1 MDYNKPWGWQPQKV
15 AAPMGNTVA
24 PLAASAPSMPD
35 NVQLQQPLGY
45 RAVKDAG
52 QAVAMKALDNA
63 MAPAKDIGS
72 IAQDSATKAALFSDA
87 GYGAA
92 TDAAADAGADV
103 ATDAAADVA
112 TDAATDVA
120 TDAAAEAASSGV
132 SAALPFAGTLKS
144 LAEGNYV
151 AAGAQAA
158 GTAVAGQLGGLVAKY
173 GTKLLTG
180 YADGTTGV
188 PAPLS
193 GADRAA
199 ARMAAGARFAPEL
212 FGAVNAPAAGRATI
226 PATPSPAAGL
236 AVGGGKD
243 AAMARPIAAATQ
255 PKKSIVQPVV
265 APTPATNPFFQ
276 MPWRNPMYDNAE
288 VGGA

>member
-24 PLAASAPSMPD
+24 PLSASAPSMPE

-45 RAVKDAG
+45 RAAKDAG

-103 ATDAAADVA
+103 ATDAAA
-112 TDAATDVA
+112 
-120 TDAAAEAASSGV
+120 EAASSGV
-132 SAALPFAGTLKS
+132 SAAVPYAGALKS
-144 LAEGNYV
+144 LAEGDYV

-158 GTAVAGQLGGLVAKY
+158 GTTVAGPLGGLVAKY

-180 YADGTTGV
+180 YADGTTSV
-188 PAPLS
+188 PAPMS
-193 GADRAA
+193 SADRSA
-199 ARMAAGARFAPEL
+199 ARMAAGARYAPEL
-212 FGAVNAPAAGRATI
+212 FTAVNAPATGRPGIPAVPGRAT
-226 PATPSPAAGL
+226 AA
-236 AVGGGKD
+236 GGGKD
-243 AAMARPIAAATQ
+243 AALLGAVQAAQPKQSIVARPAL
-255 PKKSIVQPVV
+255 
-265 APTPATNPFFQ
+265 APAPAMQIPFRPFY
-276 MPWRNPMYDNAE
+276 NPMYENVE